1 MNFHYHCLFFFN
13 IFQVNDIRKYS
24 IDSQVL
30 SLFNLR
36 ILDMSNNRIESIPKR
51 LGELPLVRLNLSKN
65 CLRKARYKD
74 WLWIE
79 NATIKSTLQYIDL
92 SENQLGYFP
101 LDLVKLQKLNTLK
114 LNNNKI
120 TQLPFAIRRLHSLR
134 ELLLADNHIET
145 LPDVMTRMSLET
157 VDLSGDTMFLNGP
170 GYIAHPLPPPSF
182 DGIFQ
187 EPSKL
192 WQLAAQVVITK
203 RFSSEYFRISNNYFF
218 FDNNP

>member
-1 MNFHYHCLFFFN
+1 
-13 IFQVNDIRKYS
+13 
-24 IDSQVL
+24 
-30 SLFNLR
+30 
-36 ILDMSNNRIESIPKR
+36 MSNNRIESIPKR
-51 LGELPLVRLNLSKN
+51 LGELALVQLNLSKN
-65 CLRKARYKD
+65 CLGKARYKD

-79 NATIKSTLQYIDL
+79 NPTIKASLQNIDF
-92 SENQLGYFP
+92 SENQLNYFP
-101 LDLVKLQKLNTLK
+101 LDLVKLEKLNTLK

-134 ELLLADNHIET
+134 VLLLADNYIET

-157 VDLSGDTMFLNGP
+157 VDLSGDNMFLNGP
-170 GYIAHPLPPPSF
+170 GYLNHPLPPPSF

-203 RFSSEYFRISNNYFF
+203 RFF
-218 FDNNP
+218 